1 MMFRSGLRR
10 SLMVIGLVLVLAGC
24 LGNDKPTWN
33 TKDISGM
40 LPDLEFTLTRT
51 DGQTVSADDYQ
62 GQVRL
67 VFFGFTNCP
76 DVCPATMARLTR
88 AIRAMP
94 EDLQGQVT
102 PLFVSVDPQ
111 RDDLDHLEQYVS
123 FFYDRTVGLTGDE
136 SSLRRMVK
144 RYRTTFGYD
153 EPDERGSYN
162 VSHSSAV
169 YVFDQ
174 QGQARLLLR
183 PEDSADQ
190 ITADLT
196 QLVRQNRPQGT

>member
-1 MMFRSGLRR
+1 MTFGSGLRR
-10 SLMVIGLVLVLAGC
+10 GLMMAGLIVALTGC
-24 LGNDKPTWN
+24 LGDDKLTWN
-33 TKDISGM
+33 AKDISGM

-51 DGQTVSADDYQ
+51 DGQTVSAEDYQ

-76 DVCPATMARLTR
+76 DVCPATMARLSR
-88 AIRAMP
+88 AIKAMP
-94 EDLQGQVT
+94 EDLQGGVT

-111 RDDLDHLEQYVS
+111 RDDLAHLEEYVS

-136 SSLRRMVK
+136 RALRQMVK

-153 EPDERGSYN
+153 APDERGNYN

-174 QGQARLLLR
+174 QGNARLLLR
-183 PEDSADQ
+183 PEDSTDQ
-190 ITADLT
+190 ITEDLT
-196 QLVRQNRPQGT
+196 QLVKQARS